1 MKMEAFEPTR
11 LLPFLSSEMEL
22 QLLGSSERMS
32 FKKSSVLLKPGEH
45 FDHVLFLLKGQVALH
60 RTALS
65 GRRYLMYRLNGA
77 CGCGLSMISALLQKS
92 ATITATVEED
102 ADLLAIPTSL
112 FMSFIRTNEAW
123 STYVMGVVHEQWLES
138 LDMFDQFA
146 FNSLEERLSNYFE
159 DYRSSLGDIKDASRI
174 KKSHADIASDLN
186 VSREAVSRILK
197 KMEREGLVILGHG
210 SIEILKN

>member
-1 MKMEAFEPTR
+1 
-11 LLPFLSSEMEL
+11 
-22 QLLGSSERMS
+22 
-32 FKKSSVLLKPGEH
+32 
-45 FDHVLFLLKGQVALH
+45 
-60 RTALS
+60 
-65 GRRYLMYRLNGA
+65 
-77 CGCGLSMISALLQKS
+77 MISALLQKS